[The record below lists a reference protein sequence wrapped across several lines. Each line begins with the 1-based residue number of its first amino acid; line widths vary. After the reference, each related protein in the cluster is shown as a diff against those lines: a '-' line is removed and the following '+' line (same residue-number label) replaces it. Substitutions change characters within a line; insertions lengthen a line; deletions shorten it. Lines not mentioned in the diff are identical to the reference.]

1 MNIYIVYE
9 IAKKFYASHYPTLEI
24 SLFGAVKLTK
34 NPSTDKYKYSGM
46 ELALIVFIW

>member
-9 IAKKFYASHYPTLEI
+9 IAKNFYGSHYPTLEI